1 MTALL
6 QFLKRNQI
14 TKARPLPLVHTTE
27 AYFVKKIVTSGKIE
41 ARPCTVFRSEKL
53 SYFFVGRAAY
63 KRELHQEAEYWEL
76 PTCLVFSFFVDGVK
90 RTYPFDSG
98 AFKARRYPNFVNMM
112 DIDDFEV
119 AADAEAAHKII
130 GTFFGNARNYY
141 RLAARPKDQ
150 FERKFDVE
158 VLDEELKALYKLIL
172 AKDKKFDD
180 RRFAIE
186 MQFSGDIPLQDRSLI
201 LAILPETYLSD
212 HEYIS
217 KIRDLGSEV
226 LTYPVYP
233 LRKEYFYYS
242 IYEKLDQ
249 FYSSRGFYGV

>member
-14 TKARPLPLVHTTE
+14 TKAHPLPLVHTTE
-27 AYFVKKIVTSGKIE
+27 AYFLKKIIASGKIE
-41 ARPCTVFRSEKL
+41 ARPCNVFRNEKL

-63 KRELHQEAEYWEL
+63 KRDLHQEAEYWEL
-76 PTCLVFSFFVDGVK
+76 PTCIVFSFFVNGA
-90 RTYPFDSG
+90 RRIYPFDSG
-98 AFKARRYPNFVNMM
+98 AFRAKRYPRFVNMM
-112 DIDDFEV
+112 NMDDFEV
-119 AADAEAAHKII
+119 ATDHEAPHKII
-130 GTFFGNARNYY
+130 GTFFGNTRNYY

-150 FERKFDVE
+150 FESKFDVE
-158 VLDEELKALYKLIL
+158 VLDEEMKALYKLIL
-172 AKDKKFDD
+172 VKDKKFDD

-186 MQFSGDIPLQDRSLI
+186 MQFNHDVDLQDKSPI

-212 HEYIS
+212 DKYIT
-217 KIRDLGSEV
+217 KIRSLGTEV

-233 LRKEYFYYS
+233 LRKEYYYYS

-249 FYSSRGFYGV
+249 FYSSRGFYSV